1 MPILFH
7 MYCSSI
13 AEVTENFPDRK
24 SSFTNFAGSLYI
36 DHSTNVLLRK
46 QLSTLDLGFPTVELV

>member
-1 MPILFH
+1 

-46 QLSTLDLGFPTVELV
+46 QLSSLDLGFPTVELV